1 MDHAAPQSPA
11 GLSTTPSWL
20 LNQTASH
27 ATRLLSEGFAA
38 HDLRGYH
45 YRLLATLAE
54 QGPASQADLG
64 RRCGIDR
71 SDVVAAVNDLAGR
84 GLVVRAPDP
93 ADRRRNVI
101 SATGAGAD
109 EARRMGVTL
118 DRVQDDLLTP
128 LSTTER
134 EQLTHLLTRLLHHHS
149 RP

>member
-1 MDHAAPQSPA
+1 MDNTAPQSPA

-20 LNQTASH
+20 LNQTAGH

-45 YRLLATLAE
+45 YRLLATLTE
-54 QGPASQADLG
+54 GGPASQADLG

-71 SDVVAAVNDLAGR
+71 SDVVATINDLAGR

-101 SATGAGAD
+101 SATDAGA
-109 EARRMGVTL
+109 EAARRMGATL
-118 DRVQDDLLTP
+118 ERVQADLLAP
-128 LSTTER
+128 LSATER
-134 EQLTHLLTRLLHHHS
+134 KQLTRLLTRLLHHHS
-149 RP
+149 RH